1 MIAPIRILLA
11 DDHAILRSG
20 LRLLIDSQPDLKVI
34 GEAGDGRETIAK
46 AHELQPDL
54 VLLDLNMPELDGLQA
69 IPLLKQE
76 APDLKIMILT
86 MYDDIDYLEEA
97 LHAGA
102 SGYVLK
108 QAVDV
113 ELLTAI
119 RSVTRGETYVHSAM
133 TQKLLRKAAPQ
144 LATITPNET
153 ADPWKMLSEREVS
166 VLTLVAKGYANA
178 QIAQELFLSVKTV
191 ETYRARGMEKLN
203 LQTRA
208 QLVKAALERG
218 LLD

>member
-1 MIAPIRILLA
+1 MTTGITRILLA
-11 DDHAILRSG
+11 DDHAILRAG
-20 LRLLIDSQPDLKVI
+20 LRLLIDNQPGLSVV
-34 GEAGDGRETIAK
+34 GEAGSGAEAIEKAK
-46 AHELQPDL
+46 ALQPD
-54 VLLDLNMPELDGLQA
+54 VILLDLNMPGMDGLAA

-76 APDLKIMILT
+76 APESRILVLT
-86 MYDDIDYLEEA
+86 MYDDLSYLQEA

-108 QAVDV
+108 KAVDS
-113 ELLTAI
+113 ELLLALQT
-119 RSVTRGETYVHSAM
+119 VLRGETYVHSAM
-133 TQKLLRKAAPQ
+133 TQKLLQKVETKAAP
-144 LATITPNET
+144 AKD
-153 ADPWKMLSEREVS
+153 DPWNSLSERERD
-166 VLTLVAKGYANA
+166 VLRLVALGYTNA
-178 QIAQELFLSVKTV
+178 EIAGELYLSVKTV